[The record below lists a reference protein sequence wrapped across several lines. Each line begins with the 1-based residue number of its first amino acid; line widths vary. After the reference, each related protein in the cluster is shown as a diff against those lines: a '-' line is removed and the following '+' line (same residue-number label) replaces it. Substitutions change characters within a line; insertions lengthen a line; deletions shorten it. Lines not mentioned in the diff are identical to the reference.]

1 MRLLSNKVR
10 MGYNRGKKEK
20 RVRNEP
26 EYRSLEERRA
36 EVRLIMEKFN
46 EMHFGPTYEPIR
58 KLYSL
63 FQEYIRDGQRI
74 VVNIALPDFDR
85 RIKGVLA
92 VNKREDVTIA
102 LVRGA

>member
-1 MRLLSNKVR
+1 
-10 MGYNRGKKEK
+10 MGYSQERKGK
-20 RVRNEP
+20 RVRKEP

-36 EVRLIMEKFN
+36 EVRVIMERLN
-46 EMHFGPTYEPIR
+46 EMQFGPTYEPIR

-63 FQEYIRDGQRI
+63 FQEYIRDGQRL

-92 VNKREDVTIA
+92 ANKREDVTIA

>member
-1 MRLLSNKVR
+1 
-10 MGYNRGKKEK
+10 MGYNKEKKEK
-20 RVRNEP
+20 RVRKDP

-36 EVRLIMEKFN
+36 EVRIIMERLN
-46 EMHFGPTYEPIR
+46 EMQFGPTYEPIR

-74 VVNIALPDFDR
+74 VINIALPDFDR

-92 VNKREDVTIA
+92 INKREDVTIA
-102 LVRGA
+102 LVCNA